1 VSRHP
6 DFREL
11 VGDDLAPAE
20 AERLERVHRLLL
32 EAGPPA
38 DLPPQLAEPP
48 EERRAR
54 VIALPRRRLAAR
66 LVLAAALIG
75 AAFGGGYL
83 AGHKSGEFQAWGEP
97 IPMHGEGARLA
108 SIRLGEV
115 DGSGNWPLIL
125 RVRGLAPLPARGYY
139 ELYLAKRDGKLGPS
153 CGTFR
158 VHEGVTEV
166 RMNAP
171 YRLDRWNEWVIV
183 KHLPG
188 QRESAPLLTT

>member
-1 VSRHP
+1 VTRREP

-11 VGDDLAPAE
+11 VGGDLGADE
-20 AERLERVHRLLL
+20 AARLERVHRLLL

-48 EERRAR
+48 GERRAK
-54 VIALPRRRLAAR
+54 VIALPPRRVAAR

-83 AGHKSGEFQAWGEP
+83 AGHRNGAETWGQPIAMRGAGE
-97 IPMHGEGARLA
+97 RLA
-108 SIRLGEV
+108 SIRLGTV
-115 DGSGNWPLIL
+115 DRGGNWPLIL
-125 RVRGLAPLPARGYY
+125 RVRGLGPLPARGYY
-139 ELYLAKRDGKLGPS
+139 ELYLAEDGKLGPS

-158 VHEGVTEV
+158 VHPGITEV

-171 YRLDRWNEWVIV
+171 YRLDRWDEWVIV
-183 KHLPG
+183 KHVPG